1 MVAFPPKLSFLLQG
15 VSSTNDML
23 VSILAVLNKNRANK
37 VAPLILLQTRFSFI
51 KQHHRKCFV
60 FTSSNWIWHL
70 KIDEHRIEINELVAD
85 CWIASQSKS
94 CTWTQRK
101 DSSWCQLAHKFWVS
115 ENNTPCHQVGI
126 VCFHHSKSLWQT
138 VNTQMVIMTKQR
150 YVVPLLLIRLP
161 LIVNIGTFRFELGSL
176 NLNSPQDWTEK
187 RQIAESLHCTAK
199 SNSIDVTLSQVQ
211 PCRIILIHL
220 STKYVTRMQE
230 TPQRLGPHML
240 TSSPLLAEHQ
250 TSASAVFLSPVLL
263 HHATSTMD
271 LLHSRARLSPR
282 WRVTAASNPLKAPV
296 STWKRYSTNVCVG
309 NPRERCFLKSMA

>member
-1 MVAFPPKLSFLLQG
+1 MPPGGDSLFSSFKKS
-15 VSSTNDML
+15 VTDCEYTNGHHDKAAL
-23 VSILAVLNKNRANK
+23 CGTTPANK
-37 VAPLILLQTRFSFI
+37 ATF
-51 KQHHRKCFV
+51 
-60 FTSSNWIWHL
+60 
-70 KIDEHRIEINELVAD
+70 D
-85 CWIASQSKS
+85 CEYW
-94 CTWTQRK
+94 
-101 DSSWCQLAHKFWVS
+101 
-115 ENNTPCHQVGI
+115 
-126 VCFHHSKSLWQT
+126 
-138 VNTQMVIMTKQR
+138 
-150 YVVPLLLIRLP
+150 
-161 LIVNIGTFRFELGSL
+161 NIPFELGSL

-240 TSSPLLAEHQ
+240 TSSPLLAKHQ